1 MGGLIYYLTN
11 TAAKYYRSLIELTL
25 INSCYCDI
33 SPVQWQIFQ
42 WLLFQNKAYIRTLL
56 SETGR
61 YQLCIDSIM
70 WCGVIREMKLG
81 RKPIIGGNKRNPI

>member
-1 MGGLIYYLTN
+1 M
-11 TAAKYYRSLIELTL
+11 
-25 INSCYCDI
+25 
-33 SPVQWQIFQ
+33 
-42 WLLFQNKAYIRTLL
+42 

-61 YQLCIDSIM
+61 YQLRIDSIM